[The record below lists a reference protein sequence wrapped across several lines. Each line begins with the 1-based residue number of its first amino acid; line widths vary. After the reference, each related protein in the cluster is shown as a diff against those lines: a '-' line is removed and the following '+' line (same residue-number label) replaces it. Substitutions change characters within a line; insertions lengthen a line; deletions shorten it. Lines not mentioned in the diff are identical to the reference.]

1 MEAASRCVL
10 LTTSSKYGTF
20 GMYKVAGLEQF
31 DTIISDEG
39 LAQAAAESIRAHGV
53 ELLLASV
60 EKNR

>member
-1 MEAASRCVL
+1 
-10 LTTSSKYGTF
+10 
-20 GMYKVAGLEQF
+20 MYKVAGLEQF